1 MAETT
6 INAGKCHDRR
16 EIEFGPESVHKY
28 RLRVDDLR
36 VFYSVI
42 GTDVIIQGLV
52 SKEGANQWL
61 KERGI
66 ND

>member
-1 MAETT
+1 MCLSS
-6 INAGKCHDRR
+6 KRR
-16 EIEFGPESVHKY
+16 AAAVTGLRSRAMLPTGAD

-42 GTDVIIQGLV
+42 GTDVIVQGIV

-61 KERGI
+61 KEREKK
-66 ND
+66 